1 MHGNHFGDILSGSFL
16 TPNHDS
22 NLYIRFLGIR
32 RLVNIFHLRPMN
44 IILTYVAVLESESNN
59 NINIFTRKLPA
70 IHFACFSLRSGKM
83 QGMYSTRSPGII
95 YNFSCFYQLEFNA
108 SHTVTF

>member
-70 IHFACFSLRSGKM
+70 IHFAFVLFTPIKCRACTVPEVQVLFNFYCFL
-83 QGMYSTRSPGII
+83 
-95 YNFSCFYQLEFNA
+95 
-108 SHTVTF
+108 